1 MSSNKQQTTSS
12 QTQDTQPWNVQQP
25 YLTQAFQGASNAL
38 SKAQGATAPTN
49 FTAQF
54 TPDQI
59 SAYSKMLG
67 YGTGNDNISGSS
79 ANAGA
84 SLTGAGANATG
95 QGLFDLANFTPAGG
109 TDSNIAAANKYVA
122 GQNIPAQV
130 QADML
135 GADQQASE
143 QTLPQIARNAAG
155 SGNVNSSRT
164 AIQNGIVQRGLAQ
177 QAAGI
182 GAGLQAN
189 AYNTGLGLAEQNSE
203 SQNSNLL
210 TKMLGLTSG
219 GNNSVA
225 TGVNANTGAVGQQGG
240 LFNIANSGIQGQYQ
254 AAQAPL
260 TNQEQQFEAQTNDP
274 YAALNNFYN
283 IIGNRSWGGT
293 TTGSST
299 QNSTSTPS
307 TLSTIGGILSGVGG
321 FFSMSDRR
329 VKKDIQVI
337 GELFDGTPVYRF
349 RYRHDP
355 TNTLHIGFMAQDIEK
370 IKPEAVLE
378 INGIKHVNYDLATR
392 DSIVGD

>member
-1 MSSNKQQTTSS
+1 
-12 QTQDTQPWNVQQP
+12 
-25 YLTQAFQGASNAL
+25 
-38 SKAQGATAPTN
+38 
-49 FTAQF
+49 
-54 TPDQI
+54 
-59 SAYSKMLG
+59 MLG